1 MHTGPTWDRRFWYP
15 EQKMY
20 QNRTHRGQKIFAG
33 PNTEEKMSKPT
44 KTGPFFLGQQKMCIP
59 DPNHKWE

>member
-1 MHTGPTWDRRFWYP
+1 
-15 EQKMY
+15 MY